1 MQHAVQ
7 RAVLNHGNLSGERR
21 EAVPGVASPAP
32 SLALAGGNLVTRDR
46 SRRIF
51 PTCTRDTT
59 RIWLNRQCLQG
70 SVLPRQKESQ
80 RSTGRRSFV
89 SAQGLLAPLFKTARS
104 QTTWPRK
111 LCTSLHKSGTSTCSP
126 RLHFS
131 FGGCLLAWSR
141 SPWGLAPARLLCSW
155 CHAQDSLSRVVGTK
169 AGTCW
174 VGDVVPAAVTSP
186 RMCHNGS
193 CLQGHHQAAPLQF
206 DLGAR

>member
-70 SVLPRQKESQ
+70 SVLPRQKESE

-89 SAQGLLAPLFKTARS
+89 SAQGLIALLFKTARS
-104 QTTWPRK
+104 QTPGSENFALLYISQGHPPAVPVFISVLGVSARLVK
-111 LCTSLHKSGTSTCSP
+111 KPLGTCS
-126 RLHFS
+126 R
-131 FGGCLLAWSR
+131 
-141 SPWGLAPARLLCSW
+141 
-155 CHAQDSLSRVVGTK
+155 
-169 AGTCW
+169 
-174 VGDVVPAAVTSP
+174 
-186 RMCHNGS
+186 
-193 CLQGHHQAAPLQF
+193 QAALFLVPCPGPVESRGGDEGWNL
-206 DLGAR
+206 LGG